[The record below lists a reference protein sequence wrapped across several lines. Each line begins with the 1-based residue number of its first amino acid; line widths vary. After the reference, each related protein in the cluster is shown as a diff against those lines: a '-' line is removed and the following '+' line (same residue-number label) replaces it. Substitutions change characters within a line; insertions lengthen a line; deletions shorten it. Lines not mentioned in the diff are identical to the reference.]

1 MAKTKIEETAEETQE
16 QNVSDS
22 ITLTKEE
29 LDALINKSVKIEQ
42 QKMAMAEAKAKAQAA
57 LEEETLAARKMNL
70 GIINTKKELE
80 KQNKYRVVIRPAD
93 GEENIT
99 SGNISINGVDYK
111 FKYNEPVVLPEAAL
125 SILRNSVTFSNPE
138 IIYEKDKSGN
148 VIGTH
153 TKPKK
158 IQKRMFNS
166 ERL

>member
-1 MAKTKIEETAEETQE
+1 MAKTKLEETAVEMQEEVQ
-16 QNVSDS
+16 SDS
-22 ITLTKEE
+22 VTLTKQE
-29 LDALINKSVKIEQ
+29 LDALINKSVRAEQ
-42 QKMAMAEAKAKAQAA
+42 QKIAMAEAKAKAQAA
-57 LEEETLAARKMNL
+57 LEEETLAARKVNL

-80 KQNKYRVVIRPAD
+80 SQAKYRVIIRPAD
-93 GEENIT
+93 GEENVT

-138 IIYEKDKSGN
+138 VVYEKDKSGN
-148 VIGTH
+148 VVGTH